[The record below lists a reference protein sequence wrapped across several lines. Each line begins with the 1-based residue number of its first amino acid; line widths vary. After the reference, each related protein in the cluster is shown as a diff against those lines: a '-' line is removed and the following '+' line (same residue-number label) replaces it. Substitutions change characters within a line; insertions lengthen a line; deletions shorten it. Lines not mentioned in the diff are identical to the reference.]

1 MDPLKLLNLLPQW
14 WQELQKSETLFN
26 QIIISLIIIFFSL
39 YVVKLIRGPK
49 LNLPPSPRR
58 LPVIGNLH
66 QLGKVLHQSLRGMS
80 EKYGP
85 LMLLHFGNV
94 PTLIVNCAEISKEIM
109 TNSVFQN
116 RPQIKVADALYYG
129 CTSIA
134 FCPYGEYWRE
144 TKKIC
149 VLQLLSLK
157 RVQDFQY
164 VREVEVAEMI
174 KKVRG
179 SCCSEDGALIDLSE
193 MFVNFTSNVISTCA
207 LGRKYTRED
216 GSESFGELAR
226 RALELIGA
234 FNFHDIVPYLWWI
247 DVLTGFNARVRKT
260 VKEFDTLLDQV
271 IEDHQQKIGDQSD
284 RKDLVDILL
293 SLEKDDQLEINLTRE
308 NLKAILLD
316 MFIGGID
323 NSASIMEWAMAEL
336 TENPTVMRKAQ
347 EEVRRV
353 VGIKSK
359 IDEGDIAQMEYLKCV
374 IKETLRLHGP
384 VLITRES
391 TIATKLEGYDI
402 PAKTRVL
409 INAWAIQ
416 RDPRMWERS
425 EEFVPERFV
434 NNPVDFKG
442 HHNQFLP
449 FGMGR
454 RACPGIIFAMAEI
467 EYVLANLLYWFDW
480 KLPGQTEQNLNMS
493 DIFGLVNHKKVNLRL
508 VPVMHSCSS

>member
-1 MDPLKLLNLLPQW
+1 
-14 WQELQKSETLFN
+14 
-26 QIIISLIIIFFSL
+26 
-39 YVVKLIRGPK
+39 
-49 LNLPPSPRR
+49 
-58 LPVIGNLH
+58 
-66 QLGKVLHQSLRGMS
+66 
-80 EKYGP
+80 
-85 LMLLHFGNV
+85 
-94 PTLIVNCAEISKEIM
+94 
-109 TNSVFQN
+109 
-116 RPQIKVADALYYG
+116 
-129 CTSIA
+129 
-134 FCPYGEYWRE
+134 
-144 TKKIC
+144 
-149 VLQLLSLK
+149 
-157 RVQDFQY
+157 
-164 VREVEVAEMI
+164 
-174 KKVRG
+174 
-179 SCCSEDGALIDLSE
+179 

-207 LGRKYTRED
+207 LGRKYKRED

-271 IEDHQQKIGDQSD
+271 IEDHQQKIGEQADK
-284 RKDLVDILL
+284 KDLVDILL
-293 SLEKDDQLEINLTRE
+293 SLEKDDEHEINLTRE

-336 TENPTVMRKAQ
+336 TENPNVMRKAQ
-347 EEVRRV
+347 EEVRRI

-359 IDEGDIAQMEYLKCV
+359 IDEADISQMDYLKCV

-384 VLITRES
+384 VLIARES

-416 RDPRMWERS
+416 RDQRMWERS
-425 EEFVPERFV
+425 EEFVPERFM

-480 KLPGQTEQNLNMS
+480 KLPGQTVQDLNMS

-508 VPVMHSCSS
+508 APVMHSCSS